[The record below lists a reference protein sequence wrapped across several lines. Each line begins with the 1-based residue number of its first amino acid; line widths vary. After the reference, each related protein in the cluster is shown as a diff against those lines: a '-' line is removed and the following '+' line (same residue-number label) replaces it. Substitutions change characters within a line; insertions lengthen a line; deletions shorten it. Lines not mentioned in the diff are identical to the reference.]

1 MTDDGR
7 RPDGTHDPSWS
18 VDLLA
23 DVHGEVLDPAETARL
38 RQAAATDPRAALVL
52 AALDEVRGELAA
64 LGSEP
69 VPPMPAHYA
78 ARLDAALAALPPLTG
93 PVPSPQQVPHPFSQQ
108 PPQRQ
113 YHQQFHQPPQAAPV
127 VNIDAARR
135 RRAKRMAWG
144 GGILV
149 GAAAAVAAVTAVVL
163 PSSDNGDGGGPVGA
177 APNTAQPISVSRTDI
192 SAAIGDVTDKRDFGA
207 LKNDGGLIDCL
218 GGSDIV
224 ATPSQIGGIRQ
235 VRLDGVPGVMALLV
249 GDNRI
254 RVVVVP
260 PDCTADNSKVLLD
273 QSIVTGLPKPSK

>member
-7 RPDGTHDPSWS
+7 RPDGAQDPSASSEWS
-18 VDLLA
+18 VELLA

-38 RQAAATDPRAALVL
+38 RQAAATDPQAALVL
-52 AALDEVRGELAA
+52 AALDEVRGELAG
-64 LGSEP
+64 LGREP

-93 PVPSPQQVPHPFSQQ
+93 PVPIPQQQYPHQ
-108 PPQRQ
+108 PPQ
-113 YHQQFHQPPQAAPV
+113 QQFHQPSPSGPV
-127 VNIDAARR
+127 VNIDLARR
-135 RRAKRMAWG
+135 RRTKRMAWG
-144 GGILV
+144 AGILV

-163 PSSDNGDGGGPVGA
+163 PSGDTGGGGPVGA

-207 LKNDGGLIDCL
+207 LKNDEGLIDCL
-218 GGSDIV
+218 GGSDV
-224 ATPSQIGGIRQ
+224 TATPAQIGGVRQ

-260 PDCTADNSKVLLD
+260 PDCTADNSKLLLD